1 MNIKKVK
8 WLVCCMQNICT
19 ECRSMLQM
27 FVDNITFS
35 CETEYFIISSENKDS
50 TNTIG
55 VVFFRHVIILGD
67 INTTHKRLDHCDPS
81 TVVCPSPLNSL
92 GAAAS
97 LQWPS
102 PTTAMEMWV
111 ELPQVSVEACRL
123 CVWFKRKVAVKSCQV
138 LSSPVKSCQ
147 VLSSPVKSCQEC
159 RCRAA
164 FPVGTCWGGGLLK
177 DATEQAPSVW
187 PSERKPAPQFR
198 DRQNYTSCFPSTE
211 KIKWIP
217 GLVAVNSACWFQ
229 GSTVEASCNKIL

>member
-8 WLVCCMQNICT
+8 WLVCCMQNICM
-19 ECRSMLQM
+19 ECHSMLQM

-35 CETEYFIISSENKDS
+35 CETEWGYFIISSENKDS

-92 GAAAS
+92 GAATS

-111 ELPQVSVEACRL
+111 KLPQVSAEVCRL
-123 CVWFKRKVAVKSCQV
+123 CVWFKRKVAVKSCQ
-138 LSSPVKSCQ
+138 
-147 VLSSPVKSCQEC
+147 EC
-159 RCRAA
+159 RCWTA
-164 FPVGTCWGGGLLK
+164 FPVCMCWGGGLLK
-177 DATEQAPSVW
+177 DATVQAPSVW

-198 DRQNYTSCFPSTE
+198 DKQNYTSCFPSTE
-211 KIKWIP
+211 KMNT
-217 GLVAVNSACWFQ
+217 GVSGSQLSMLVS
-229 GSTVEASCNKIL
+229 E